1 MRTESAD
8 VLIVGGGPAGA
19 STAFQLARRGISV
32 RVLERSRFP
41 RAKPC
46 AECLSPQAS
55 RILHDMGVLSELEP
69 LGAQMRG
76 MIVRAPNGISARGD
90 YAAVDGFRAFRD
102 RGLAIRRELL
112 DDVLLRRARDAG
124 ARVDERVRV
133 SDVVRDARG
142 SVRGVRILAPD
153 GSTPELRARIV
164 VGADGLRSV
173 IARRLGLAR
182 AAAWPRRIALVAHY
196 RDVLDVSEYVELHVE
211 RDGFVGVADVGDG
224 VTSVAAVFPAR
235 RARELAE
242 GGGADRSGFLDRWLA
257 SKPQLASRFARAIRH
272 GRAAATG
279 PFASHA
285 RRAWHPGALL
295 VGDAADFFDPFTG
308 EGIYSALR
316 GGELVADAVERALAA
331 VPESD
336 AVDAC
341 RQYDRARREEF
352 GAKWRVE
359 RLIGAGVA
367 VPSIVNRA
375 ARALADRKHLADL
388 LAGVT
393 GDFVP
398 AREVLRLGYLAR
410 LLVLPSSIPNV
421 RTPAWP

>member
-1 MRTESAD
+1 MRTERTD

-19 STAFQLARRGISV
+19 STAFQLARRGVRV
-32 RVLERSRFP
+32 RVLERSSFP

-55 RILHDMGVLSELEP
+55 RILDDMGVLRELEP
-69 LGAQMRG
+69 RGAKMRG
-76 MIVRAPNGISARGD
+76 MIVRAPNGTSARGD
-90 YAAVDGFRAFRD
+90 YTAAHGFRAFRD
-102 RGLAIRRELL
+102 RGLAIRREVL

-133 SDVVRDARG
+133 TDVERDERG
-142 SVRGVRILAPD
+142 GVRGVCVLGAD
-153 GSTPELRARIV
+153 GRPEHLRARVV

-182 AAAWPRRIALVAHY
+182 TFVWPRRIALVAHY
-196 RDVLDVSEYVELHVE
+196 RDVLDVGDYVELHVE
-211 RDGFVGVADVGDG
+211 GDGFVGIADVGDG
-224 VTSVAAVFPAR
+224 VTTVAAVFPAR
-235 RARELAE
+235 RAREIS
-242 GGGADRSGFLDRWLA
+242 GGGDRSGFLDRWLA
-257 SKPQLASRFARAIRH
+257 SKPHLAGRFARSMRDGHAVAI
-272 GRAAATG
+272 G

-316 GGELVADAVERALAA
+316 GGELVAGAIERALHA
-331 VPESD
+331 VSESD
-336 AVDAC
+336 AVDAY
-341 RQYDRARREEF
+341 REYDRARRKEF
-352 GAKWRVE
+352 AGKWCVE

-367 VPSIVNRA
+367 VPLIVNRA
-375 ARALADRKHLADL
+375 ARALASKKHLADL

-398 AREVLRLGYLAR
+398 ARQVLSLPYLVQ
-410 LLVLPSSIPNV
+410 LLVLPASIPNV